1 MGVNYDG
8 GMESKHEK
16 IDKRVLSAR
25 VVAAEVLQSL
35 DFTRHDTSARL
46 ERWIGRTDQR
56 ARATDLVNGVIRNLS
71 AIDLVLSQAAKIRMD
86 HTDKKILALL
96 RTGTYELIYV
106 PRTPEYAVVNET
118 VEIASKLS
126 RKAGGFVNAVLRNV
140 QRAIELRSVALA
152 GQPPRKMLPV
162 DAEAGCLFKT
172 DILPEPR
179 QDLAIFLGTAFSLPA
194 WLVRRWLVEFG
205 PEATKQICMA
215 SNRRPGVVLRP
226 NTLLTTTAELAV
238 LLASEGVEVSPT
250 PDGTGL
256 TLLQA
261 VDIAGLSAFEK
272 GLFFVQDQAA
282 YEAIHL
288 LPVQAGWR
296 ILDLCAAPGTKTAV
310 LAGLLRNTGQ
320 LYASDA
326 DKIRLQKVRQNC
338 RRLKLGHVEILEPE
352 HLTSFL
358 ASNPMIDAVVADV
371 PCSNT
376 GVLAR
381 RCEAR
386 WRLEEK
392 AIESLAA
399 VQRQL
404 LHQALSIVRPGGYVL
419 YSTCSILAEENQM
432 LVQQVLRERQDGRVV
447 KENVIVPQIT
457 PVDKMDH
464 DGGYAVSVLKT

>member
-1 MGVNYDG
+1 
-8 GMESKHEK
+8 ME
-16 IDKRVLSAR
+16 
-25 VVAAEVLQSL
+25 
-35 DFTRHDTSARL
+35 
-46 ERWIGRTDQR
+46 
-56 ARATDLVNGVIRNLS
+56 
-71 AIDLVLSQAAKIRMD
+71 

-106 PRTPEYAVVNET
+106 PRTPEYAIVNET
-118 VEIASKLS
+118 VEIAGRLS

-152 GQPPRKMLPV
+152 GQPPRKNLP
-162 DAEAGCLFKT
+162 AESQAGCLFKT
-172 DILPEPR
+172 DLLPDPQ
-179 QDLAIFLGTAFSLPA
+179 QDLALFLGTAFSLPA

-205 PEATKQICMA
+205 PEATKHICIA
-215 SNRRPGVVLRP
+215 SNRRPTVVLRP
-226 NTLLTTTAELAV
+226 NTLQTTTAELAAV
-238 LLASEGVEVSPT
+238 LASEGIETSPT

-261 VDIAGLSAFEK
+261 VDITGLSAFEK

-326 DKIRLQKVRQNC
+326 DKVRLQKVWQNC
-338 RRLKLGHVEILEPE
+338 QRLKLGDVDIIEPE
-352 HLTSFL
+352 HLKSFL
-358 ASNPMIDAVVADV
+358 ASKPRIDAVIADV

-392 AIESLAA
+392 AIRALTA
-399 VQRQL
+399 VQKQL

-432 LVQQVLRERQDGRVV
+432 LVRSVLAERQDGHLL
-447 KENVIVPQIT
+447 KEHVMVPQTIRA
-457 PVDKMDH
+457 DRMDH

>member
-1 MGVNYDG
+1 M
-8 GMESKHEK
+8 
-16 IDKRVLSAR
+16 
-25 VVAAEVLQSL
+25 
-35 DFTRHDTSARL
+35 
-46 ERWIGRTDQR
+46 
-56 ARATDLVNGVIRNLS
+56 
-71 AIDLVLSQAAKIRMD
+71 
-86 HTDKKILALL
+86 
-96 RTGTYELIYV
+96 
-106 PRTPEYAVVNET
+106 
-118 VEIASKLS
+118 
-126 RKAGGFVNAVLRNV
+126 
-140 QRAIELRSVALA
+140 
-152 GQPPRKMLPV
+152 
-162 DAEAGCLFKT
+162 
-172 DILPEPR
+172 
-179 QDLAIFLGTAFSLPA
+179 
-194 WLVRRWLVEFG
+194 
-205 PEATKQICMA
+205 
-215 SNRRPGVVLRP
+215 LRP
-226 NTLLTTTAELAV
+226 NTLLTTTAELAAA
-238 LLASEGVEVSPT
+238 LASEGVEASPT

-326 DKIRLQKVRQNC
+326 DKVRLQKVRQNC
-338 RRLKLGHVEILEPE
+338 QRLKLGHVDIVEPE

-392 AIESLAA
+392 AIGSLAA
-399 VQRQL
+399 VQKQL

-432 LVQQVLRERQDGRVV
+432 LVRQVLSERQDGRLV
-447 KENVIVPQIT
+447 KENVILPQIT
-457 PVDKMDH
+457 TVDKIDH

>member
-1 MGVNYDG
+1 MNYDE
-8 GMESKHEK
+8 GMKSNDEK
-16 IDKRVLSAR
+16 IDKHLLSAR
-25 VVAAEVLQSL
+25 VVAAEVLQKL
-35 DFTRHDTSARL
+35 DIVRHDTSARL
-46 ERWIGRTDQR
+46 ERWMGRTNQR

-71 AIDLVLSQAAKIRMD
+71 AIDLVLSQTARIRME
-86 HTDKKILALL
+86 HTNKKILALL

-106 PRTPEYAVVNET
+106 PRTPAYAIVNET
-118 VEIASKLS
+118 VELASKFS

-152 GQPPRKMLPV
+152 GQPPRKILPV
-162 DAEAGCLFKT
+162 EAEAGCLFKT
-172 DILPEPR
+172 DLLPDPQ
-179 QDLAIFLGTAFSLPA
+179 QDLALFLATAFSLPA
-194 WLVRRWLVEFG
+194 WLIRRWLVEFG
-205 PEATKQICMA
+205 PEATKYICIA
-215 SNRRPGVVLRP
+215 SNRRPTVVLRP
-226 NTLLTTTAELAV
+226 NTLLTTTHELAAV
-238 LLASEGVEVSPT
+238 LASEGIETNPT

-256 TLLQA
+256 MLLQA
-261 VDIAGLSAFEK
+261 VDITGLSAFEK

-326 DKIRLQKVRQNC
+326 DKVRLQKVRQNC
-338 RRLKLGHVEILEPE
+338 QRLKLGDVDIIEPE
-352 HLTSFL
+352 HLKSFL
-358 ASNPMIDAVVADV
+358 ASKPRIDAVIADV

-392 AIESLAA
+392 AIRALTA
-399 VQRQL
+399 VQKQL
-404 LHQALSIVRPGGYVL
+404 LHQALSIVRTGGYVL

-432 LVQQVLRERQDGRVV
+432 LVRSVLTERQDGRLL
-447 KENVIVPQIT
+447 KEHVMVPQTIMA
-457 PVDKMDH
+457 DRMDH

>member
-1 MGVNYDG
+1 
-8 GMESKHEK
+8 MESNDEK
-16 IDKRVLSAR
+16 IEKHLLSAR
-25 VVAAEVLQSL
+25 GVAAEVLQKL
-35 DFTRHDTSARL
+35 DISRHDTSARL
-46 ERWIGRTDQR
+46 ERWMARTDQR
-56 ARATDLVNGVIRNLS
+56 ARATDLVHGVIRNLS
-71 AIDLVLSQAAKIRMD
+71 AIDLVLSQTARIRME

-106 PRTPEYAVVNET
+106 PRTPEYAIVNET
-118 VEIASKLS
+118 VEIAGRLS

-152 GQPPRKMLPV
+152 GQPPRKILP
-162 DAEAGCLFKT
+162 AEAQAGCLFKT
-172 DILPEPR
+172 DLLPDPQ
-179 QDLAIFLGTAFSLPA
+179 QDLALFLGTAFSLPA

-205 PEATKQICMA
+205 PEATKHICIA
-215 SNRRPGVVLRP
+215 SNRRPTVVLRP
-226 NTLLTTTAELAV
+226 NTLQTTTAELAAV
-238 LLASEGVEVSPT
+238 LASEGIETSPT

-261 VDIAGLSAFEK
+261 VDITGLSAFEK

-326 DKIRLQKVRQNC
+326 DKVRLQKVRQNC
-338 RRLKLGHVEILEPE
+338 QRLKLGDVDIIEPE
-352 HLTSFL
+352 HLKSFL
-358 ASNPMIDAVVADV
+358 ASKPRIDAVIADV

-392 AIESLAA
+392 AIRALTA
-399 VQRQL
+399 VQKQL

-432 LVQQVLRERQDGRVV
+432 LVRSVLAERQDGHLL
-447 KENVIVPQIT
+447 KEHVMVPQTIRA
-457 PVDKMDH
+457 DRMDH